1 LYFYILNKINEFLK
15 PQMKIITMLKVT
27 IENIETYTEEEMNLK
42 LSFELRN
49 LLSHFLYSPDT

>member
-1 LYFYILNKINEFLK
+1 
-15 PQMKIITMLKVT
+15 MKIITMLKVT